1 MAGYKNF
8 FNQFEL
14 AERKAQ
20 GRFLTEVNLLSP
32 AQCGVQQYLYGT
44 ILVYCVEGRAELV
57 PNSIFCLSVQL
68 LQAGVVRGD
77 PGGSEP
83 GQVRPWAQVPAQ
95 NTSVPVVIPEVE
107 EEKRTRVD
115 ECLAEQCKK
124 KLWHLWKEF
133 AKLRKLNFSV

>member
-1 MAGYKNF
+1 MWGTAVPLCNNLG
-8 FNQFEL
+8 
-14 AERKAQ
+14 
-20 GRFLTEVNLLSP
+20 VN
-32 AQCGVQQYLYGT
+32 C
-44 ILVYCVEGRAELV
+44 EGRAELV

-68 LQAGVVRGD
+68 LQAGVVRED

-95 NTSVPVVIPEVE
+95 NSSVPVVIPKVE

-124 KLWHLWKEF
+124 IVAFVERICKVKET
-133 AKLRKLNFSV
+133 